1 MGTSPWSLLLTGPIQ
16 DPADWEKAVQLAGWE
31 CHGQPLLQRSPL
43 PLEDPPIPVPDWIA
57 ITSVGAV
64 PALIEAR
71 EAGAEWCKA
80 PLAAVGERSARAL
93 TTSGFE
99 VALVSTGGNATSLA
113 KALIEEASTGARV
126 LWLRGERA
134 QDFGAQL
141 RTAEFQVDERTV
153 YRTEPAPPSTA
164 PITDVVFFAAP
175 EAVELWCAGDH
186 DFRPA
191 ALAIGWTTL
200 DALQEHQEHFSLT
213 LPLASPDPAS
223 LTLALQ
229 ALATN
234 E

>member
-1 MGTSPWSLLLTGPIQ
+1 METSPWSLLLTGPIQ

-31 CHGQPLLQRSPL
+31 CHSQPLLQRSTL
-43 PLEDPPIPVPDWIA
+43 PLGNAPEALPDWIA

-71 EAGAEWCKA
+71 EQGAEWCKA

-93 TTSGFE
+93 TTGGFE
-99 VALVSTGGNATSLA
+99 VALISTGGNATSLA
-113 KALIEEASTGARV
+113 KALIEKASAGARV

-134 QDFGAQL
+134 RDFGAQL

-186 DFRPA
+186 EFRPA

-213 LPLASPDPAS
+213 LPLASPEPAS